1 VESDHAGDNRTV
13 RWSACFLI
21 IYFNIKLLMWTSK
34 TQPTSDTSVFGE
46 EFVIIETQEAYATNC
61 EW

>member
-1 VESDHAGDNRTV
+1 
-13 RWSACFLI
+13 
-21 IYFNIKLLMWTSK
+21 MWTSK

-61 EW
+61 EWWVFV